1 MSSPQ
6 PPHQSSGNQT
16 GMAGAESRSATTSQA
31 SASDDEDD
39 QTAVTQKLWADI
51 AASLMEIS
59 MNNKRLG
66 EPSSQSLIQSQIV
79 VKYQALGREHDW
91 ESDVPQPER
100 AEIREA
106 VDGAQKHCDK
116 VPQDEAVGRLVLL
129 SSLSCRARS

>member
-1 MSSPQ
+1 M
-6 PPHQSSGNQT
+6 T
-16 GMAGAESRSATTSQA
+16 GAESRSVTTSQA

-51 AASLMEIS
+51 AAPLTEIS

-66 EPSSQSLIQSQIV
+66 KPSSRSLIQSQIV
-79 VKYQALGREHDW
+79 VKCQALDREHDW

-106 VDGAQKHCDK
+106 VERAQKHCDK
-116 VPQDEAVGRLVLL
+116 VPQDQAVGRQFLL
-129 SSLSCRARS
+129 FSSRT

>member
-1 MSSPQ
+1 
-6 PPHQSSGNQT
+6 
-16 GMAGAESRSATTSQA
+16 MAGAESRSATTSQA